1 MMIEKSQNEGT
12 NKVIMRQLK
21 NQVGGLSLYIGIT
34 RELGIDKSET
44 NGNNNP

>member
-21 NQVGGLSLYIGIT
+21 NQVTMKMVIT
-34 RELGIDKSET
+34 VMVMMMMDNSRNEAK
-44 NGNNNP
+44 

>member
-21 NQVGGLSLYIGIT
+21 NQVGGLYIGIT